1 MTDVPADIP
10 ADTPSVIDRTRH
22 VAVGEPIVA
31 AHFLGD
37 TPVFVLG
44 EEALVFADANG
55 TRRVAIHGGGILES
69 ASDGKR
75 IVTGG
80 DDGSVVL
87 TDKSGASSTVAT
99 DPKRR
104 WIDHVALHAD
114 AIAWS
119 AGKQAF
125 VKPAKGEERTAEAPS
140 SVGGLAFAPKGF
152 RLAIAHYNGA
162 SLWFPNAAAKP
173 EFHEWKGSHVGATFS
188 PDGKFL
194 VTTMQEPTLHGWR
207 LADNKHMRMSGYSA
221 KVKSVSWT
229 AGGKW
234 LATSGS
240 TQLILWPF
248 SSKDGPMGKQPQL
261 LVPRDIKVVVVA
273 AHPTQDVIAVGF
285 DDGLIMLVRLGD
297 GAEILARKPGDA
309 PVSALAWNK
318 TGAVVAFGTADGE
331 AGLIDL
337 T

>member
-1 MTDVPADIP
+1 MSDIP
-10 ADTPSVIDRTRH
+10 ADTPSVIDRTQPI
-22 VAVGEPIVA
+22 AVGEPIIA

-37 TPVFVLG
+37 TAVFVLG
-44 EEALVFADANG
+44 EEALVFSDG
-55 TRRVAIHGGGILES
+55 GDTRRVPVHGGGILES

-80 DDGSVVL
+80 DDGKVVV
-87 TDKSGASSTVAT
+87 TDNSGTPTVIAT
-99 DPKRR
+99 DAKRR

-114 AIAWS
+114 GIAWS

-125 VKPAKGEERTAEAPS
+125 VKPAKGDERVTEAPS

-173 EFHEWKGSHVGATFS
+173 ELHEWKGSHVGVTFS

-194 VTTMQEPTLHGWR
+194 VTSMQEPTLHGWR
-207 LADNKHMRMSGYSA
+207 LVDDKHMRMSGYSA
-221 KVKSVSWT
+221 KVKSLSWT

-261 LVPRDIKVVVVA
+261 LVPHEIKVSVVA

-297 GAEILARKPGDA
+297 AAEILARKPGISI
-309 PVSALAWNK
+309 VTALAWNG
-318 TGAVVAFGTADGE
+318 TGTVLAFGTSDGD
-331 AGLIDL
+331 AGTINLS
-337 T
+337 

>member
-1 MTDVPADIP
+1 MTDLP
-10 ADTPSVIDRTRH
+10 ADTPSVIDRTQPI
-22 VAVGEPIVA
+22 AVGEPIIA

-37 TPVFVLG
+37 TAVFVLA
-44 EEALVFADANG
+44 EEALMFAGSNG
-55 TRRVAIHGGGILES
+55 TQRMAIHGGGILES

-75 IVTGG
+75 IITGG
-80 DDGSVVL
+80 DDGKVVV
-87 TDKSGASSTVAT
+87 TDGKAASTTIAT

-104 WIDHVALHAD
+104 WIDHVAVNAD

-119 AGKQAF
+119 SGKQAF
-125 VKPAKGEERTAEAPS
+125 VKPSKGDEKTVEMPS
-140 SVGGLAFAPKGF
+140 SVGALTFAPKGF

-173 EFHEWKGSHVGATFS
+173 EFHEWKGSHVGVTFS

-194 VTTMQEPTLHGWR
+194 VTSMQEPALHGWR
-207 LADNKHMRMSGYSA
+207 LADDKHMRMSGYSA
-221 KVKSVSWT
+221 KVRSLSWT
-229 AGGKW
+229 PGGKW

-261 LVPRDIKVVVVA
+261 LAPRDEKVVVVA
-273 AHPTQDVIAVGF
+273 AHPTQEVVAVGF
-285 DDGLIMLVRLGD
+285 DDGVILLVRLGD
-297 GAEILARKPGDA
+297 GAEVLARKPGGSA
-309 PVSALAWNK
+309 VSALTWNA
-318 TGAVVAFGTADGE
+318 TGAIVVFGTADGE
-331 AGLIDL
+331 AGAIDL